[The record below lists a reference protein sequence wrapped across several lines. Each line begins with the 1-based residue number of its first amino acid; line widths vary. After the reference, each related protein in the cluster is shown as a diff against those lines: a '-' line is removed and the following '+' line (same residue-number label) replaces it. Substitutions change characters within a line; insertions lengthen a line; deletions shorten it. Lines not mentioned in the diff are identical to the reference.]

1 MLSFR
6 TKTSLRLQIG
16 LRPTKTLFWICM
28 LLGMGVGFGQVD
40 VEFSQAT
47 GSDDEDSGGNLPE
60 LLVTG
65 TVLVPTTVTVTD
77 AGTGTATSGIDY
89 DFTSPQVVNIPV
101 GIYPPGSSIPI
112 PTLAITGDTT
122 VEPNETL
129 NLGLSGETGNATLG
143 AQTTTTYTITNDDV
157 FIATITA
164 TDNTATEAGPTTGTY
179 TVSLDVAN
187 NSGSPLLVGYT
198 VGGTATS
205 VDDYAALS
213 GTVSI
218 PNGSDQAT
226 ITLTPVDDL
235 DVEAAETVIVTLSA
249 GAGYTVGAPASG
261 TVTITS
267 DDVAPDPVA
276 TILATDN
283 TATEAGPTTGTYT
296 VSLDIANN
304 SGSPL
309 LVGYTVGGTATSVDD
324 YAALSGTVSIP
335 NGSDQAT
342 ITLTPVDDLDVEAA
356 ETVIVTLSAGAGYT
370 VGAPASGT
378 VTITSDD
385 VAPDPISISD
395 VTLAEGDGA
404 TTNFIFTVSVD
415 GGGNAASTI
424 DFDYT
429 TVDGTATTADGDYVL
444 NAGSGQIT
452 AGTPSTTITVVVNGD
467 TTVEPTEGFTV
478 VLSNPVNA
486 TLTDGTGAGTITN
499 DDSATLTITD
509 ESVPENVVG
518 GNMVF
523 TVTLNNAVAG
533 GTQVAYAFTNLT
545 ATGSGIDYDNTGGNL
560 LFAGNASET
569 QDITVAINNETIIE
583 GDETFRVTLG
593 IPTNGVTVTGSPA
606 IGTILNDDA
615 AVATITATDNL
626 ATESP
631 ASTGTFQVNIG
642 SVNNTGSPI
651 PVNYT
656 VTGTATPTADYT
668 ALSGTANVANGQQI
682 ATITVNPVDDA
693 EIEEDETVIVTLA
706 TGAGY
711 SIGAPDSA
719 TVTIESEDDTPPDGY
734 TVTINDDPINITNQ
748 GAISFTFSNAPTFL
762 TTYDYTLSSS
772 GDGGVATVTG
782 GGALS
787 FVDQTVSNIDVS
799 GLPDGVITL
808 SVVVSNLLGTEG
820 PPTTDTAIKYTAVP
834 SGYTVTIDQSI
845 INFDNQSAIGFTFAL
860 AEVGATY
867 NYTFTSDGG
876 GTPVTGS
883 GTIATAAD
891 NVNNIDLSGL
901 ADGLVTLSVTLSN
914 ANGAGVA
921 AEDTSDKDT
930 TVCNAGGVAPVRDTS
945 LPTVFCGD
953 FEIDLNDYVTNIAP
967 VGSELTWST
976 NPDPNDTEAH
986 RSSVVRSAAQYFG
999 FFYDE
1004 VNACASPLVT
1014 ITLTNFPIPII
1025 SDPTGDERCGEGTL
1039 TLTASSDS
1047 GVLSWFDVPTGGT
1060 ALGTGGVFITPS
1072 ISATTS
1078 FYVEATANGCTT
1090 ERIEVVAV
1098 VTDAPSTGTPTDM
1111 VACNAVSEDGPNVI
1125 DLDDTLTGADPGT
1138 WALIT
1143 DPSNGGVAIGAGNTV
1158 DFADQPIGD
1167 YVFEYTTTGNA
1178 STCDDGS
1185 VQVTITVE
1193 DCFANADIDLALT
1206 KEVDNDEPLLDDV
1219 ITFTITL
1226 ENTTMDRILD
1236 IVVTDLLDTGFEY
1249 LSHSASIGT
1258 YVPETG
1264 EWTIPDLASNVE
1276 TATLEIDVR
1285 VTTPGT
1291 IQNTVVLT
1299 SSFPVDDE
1307 VANNTATASVN
1318 VNRDQCTDPG
1328 TLCNIFSP
1336 NNDGRN
1342 DRLILVG
1349 HQQFA
1354 NNTLEVFD
1362 RYGNSVFAM
1371 DGYDSSWDGTGKN
1384 GDLPKGTYFYIL
1396 DLQGDGTEVIKG
1408 WIQII
1413 R

>member
-1 MLSFR
+1 MLSFL
-6 TKTSLRLQIG
+6 TKTSLRLRIG
-16 LRPTKTLFWICM
+16 LCPTKTLFWICM
-28 LLGMGVGFGQVD
+28 LLGMGVGFGQVTI
-40 VEFSQAT
+40 EFSQAT
-47 GSDDEDSGGNLPE
+47 GSDDEDSGGNLPV
-60 LLVTG
+60 LFVTG
-65 TVLVPTTVTVTD
+65 NVLVSTTVTVTD
-77 AGTGTATSGIDY
+77 AGTGTATSGVDY
-89 DFTSPQVVNIPV
+89 DFTSPQVVDIPI
-101 GIYPPGSSIPI
+101 GTYLAGSSIPI
-112 PTLAITGDTT
+112 PTLAITGDTA

-157 FIATITA
+157 FIATILA
-164 TDNTATEAGPTTGTY
+164 TDNTATEAGLTTGTY

-187 NSGSPLLVGYT
+187 SSGSALLVGYT
-198 VGGTATS
+198 VGGTATP
-205 VDDYAALS
+205 
-213 GTVSI
+213 G
-218 PNGSDQAT
+218 
-226 ITLTPVDDL
+226 
-235 DVEAAETVIVTLSA
+235 
-249 GAGYTVGAPASG
+249 
-261 TVTITS
+261 
-267 DDVAPDPVA
+267 
-276 TILATDN
+276 
-283 TATEAGPTTGTYT
+283 
-296 VSLDIANN
+296 
-304 SGSPL
+304 
-309 LVGYTVGGTATSVDD
+309 DD

-499 DDSATLTITD
+499 DDSATLTITN

-656 VTGTATPTADYT
+656 VTGTATPTADYA

-682 ATITVNPVDDA
+682 ATITVTPVDDA

-706 TGAGY
+706 AGAGY
-711 SIGAPDSA
+711 SIGAPNSA
-719 TVTIESEDDTPPDGY
+719 TVTVESEDDTPPDGY

-820 PPTTDTAIKYTAVP
+820 PPTTDTATKYTAVP

-845 INFDNQSAIGFTFAL
+845 INFDNQSAIGFTFAN

-883 GTIATAAD
+883 GPIDFITE

-914 ANGAGVA
+914 ANGTGVA

-930 TVCNAGGVAPVRDTS
+930 TVCNAGGVAPIRDTS

-986 RSSVVRSAAQYFG
+986 RNSSVVRSAAQYFG

-1206 KEVDNDEPLLDDV
+1206 KEVDNDEPLLDDF

-1285 VTTPGT
+1285 VTTPGK

-1307 VANNTATASVN
+1307 VVNNTATVSVN

-1336 NNDGRN
+1336 NNDGKN
-1342 DRLILVG
+1342 DRLV
-1349 HQQFA
+1349 FVDP
-1354 NNTLEVFD
+1354 NNEYPRNKLEVFD

-1396 DLQGDGTEVIKG
+1396 DLQGDGTEVTKG